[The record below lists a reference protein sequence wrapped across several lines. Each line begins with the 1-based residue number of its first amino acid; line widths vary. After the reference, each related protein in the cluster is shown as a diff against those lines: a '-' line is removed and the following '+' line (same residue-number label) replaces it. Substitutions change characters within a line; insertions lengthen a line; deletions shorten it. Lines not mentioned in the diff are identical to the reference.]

1 MSCLKSTA
9 GHILIEYESRVWLDS
24 IENPYWKITVFF
36 VIQRQLAVPRCAGN
50 DGLHLRPQWIYTLSF
65 GSQKITESWKELEKQ
80 WDFEWYQLY
89 FHVMYIYRLSPF
101 AEFVPRMHKIKQ
113 STFDFLGKKE

>member
-65 GSQKITESWKELEKQ
+65 VI
-80 WDFEWYQLY
+80 
-89 FHVMYIYRLSPF
+89 H
-101 AEFVPRMHKIKQ
+101 
-113 STFDFLGKKE
+113 FLKVSHCIADTHAKCMS